1 MNIIVVGIGNV
12 GYIVTEVL
20 SQYHDVMIID
30 NDKVTVEKVKSLLNV
45 SVLYDDGSNPKV
57 LRSAIE
63 RHHADIVISTTARD
77 DENLLI
83 SMLSKM
89 IKPEIKTIVR
99 IRNPDF
105 AIEPS
110 PQTVDQI
117 ISPEIMMANKMA
129 ELALL
134 ENAVDYESIEAM
146 DLGLALF
153 EVTDDH
159 KDIIGKMS
167 IDIQKPKDCT
177 IVAIYRGDEI
187 IMEHEMTAIHVGD
200 MIRVLGSPE
209 SIHAFNDM
217 MGVKRP
223 ANEFLII
230 GGGVAGSQTA
240 RLLESRK
247 RYVKLFESDRKRCT
261 ELAKELTS
269 TVIVNGSGVD
279 PYLLKSENAGRA
291 DVIIAST
298 DVDETNLLSGLMG
311 KKLGAYKIVSRYSM
325 VEYEDIFEYTGI
337 KTIVG
342 NYRVVA
348 NGVTKTLISN
358 DKAILKMKNPDELFF
373 TVTVNPRS
381 AVCNEHTGDIKL
393 PKGCRLT
400 CLIRNNDKIYPDM
413 YTKFQANDR
422 AVLYTYNVNKNKLEK
437 MFGTSIDIDV

>member
-1 MNIIVVGIGNV
+1 
-12 GYIVTEVL
+12 
-20 SQYHDVMIID
+20 
-30 NDKVTVEKVKSLLNV
+30 
-45 SVLYDDGSNPKV
+45 
-57 LRSAIE
+57 
-63 RHHADIVISTTARD
+63 
-77 DENLLI
+77 
-83 SMLSKM
+83 
-89 IKPEIKTIVR
+89 
-99 IRNPDF
+99 
-105 AIEPS
+105 
-110 PQTVDQI
+110 
-117 ISPEIMMANKMA
+117 
-129 ELALL
+129 
-134 ENAVDYESIEAM
+134 
-146 DLGLALF
+146 
-153 EVTDDH
+153 
-159 KDIIGKMS
+159 
-167 IDIQKPKDCT
+167 
-177 IVAIYRGDEI
+177 
-187 IMEHEMTAIHVGD
+187 MTAIHVGD